1 MKRKGGEKRKD
12 KGGKFNIIVLNLNK
26 CICVKNRL
34 WNGNL
39 CEIYLCVD
47 GKVKIKV
54 EVVNYSTAIL
64 VVLMVG

>member
-26 CICVKNRL
+26 CIRVKNRL

-54 EVVNYSTAIL
+54 EVVNYSTVIL